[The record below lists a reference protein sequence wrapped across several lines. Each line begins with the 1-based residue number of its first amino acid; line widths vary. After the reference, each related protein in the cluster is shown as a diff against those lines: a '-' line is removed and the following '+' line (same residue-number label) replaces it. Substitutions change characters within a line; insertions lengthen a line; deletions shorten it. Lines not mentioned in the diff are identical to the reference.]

1 LIRSDEIL
9 KREVEREL
17 EWDPQVEHERIGV
30 IVKDG
35 AVTLTGYVSKYGKKF
50 AALHAAERVHG
61 VRAVADEIGVRL
73 PGSVGG
79 DDSAIAEAIAR
90 SLRWNTN
97 VPDNV
102 KAEVRDGVVVLRG
115 EVEWEY
121 QRNAAERAVR
131 NVRGVTGVSNLIVV
145 KPRTKKTADVEQR
158 IREAIERCA
167 GLDVDSLSITT
178 ENSTVLLRG
187 KVRSLREKHV
197 AEEEAASAPGISK
210 VDNELEVVP

>member
-35 AVTLTGYVSKYGKKF
+35 AVTLTGYVSKYGKKC
-50 AALHAAERVHG
+50 AAVRAAERVHA

-90 SLRWNTN
+90 SFRWNTN

-145 KPRTKKTADVEQR
+145 KPRAKKTADVEQR

-167 GLDVDSLSITT
+167 GFDVDSLSITT
-178 ENSTVLLRG
+178 ENSTVRLHG
-187 KVRSLREKHV
+187 KVRSLREKRV

-210 VDNELEVVP
+210 IDNELEVVP

>member
-35 AVTLTGYVSKYGKKF
+35 AVTLTGYVSKYGKKC

>member
-35 AVTLTGYVSKYGKKF
+35 AVTLTGYVSKYGKKC

-131 NVRGVTGVSNLIVV
+131 NVKGVTGVSNLIVV

>member
-1 LIRSDEIL
+1 MIRSDEIL

-131 NVRGVTGVSNLIVV
+131 NVKGVTGVSNLIVV

>member
-131 NVRGVTGVSNLIVV
+131 NVKGVTGVSNLIVV

>member
-1 LIRSDEIL
+1 MIRSDEIL

-35 AVTLTGYVSKYGKKF
+35 AVTLTGYVSKYGKKC

-131 NVRGVTGVSNLIVV
+131 NVKGVTGVSNLIVV